1 VKRASLG
8 AVALALA
15 FIALHLPFLPASLED
30 LDSINFAL
38 GIRDFDV
45 ARHQPHPPGYP
56 IFILAAKAV
65 HAVVPSEAHALSAI
79 GIAAGGLAALALVP
93 LFRTLE
99 GARRAEGA
107 GLLGAARGVP
117 DVGRLAAARS
127 AEGGPLMAT
136 LLTQTTPLFWMTA
149 ARPLSDAAGLAAAL
163 AVQAL
168 TVTARTRR
176 GLIAAGA
183 CAGLGAGI
191 RSQVAWLTV
200 PLLLLGIA
208 RRPLQERRRDAAAVA
223 LASLAGVLVWAVPLV
238 LLTGGPAGYVRVV
251 FNQGAED
258 LSGVV
263 MLWTTP
269 TLRQLLSA
277 LESAFVAPWGL
288 IPVAVVVLLFAAMG
302 LADMARGARPALTTL
317 AIAFGPYLVFD
328 LLFQETVTTRYALPL
343 VVPVAYLAVRGASKI
358 PSSAVMPAFVALAGF
373 NVFIDT
379 SALLGYSRM
388 EAPAFRLLADMQ
400 ATASARR
407 KPPLMPVLAMHR
419 RDELDMRRPIVW
431 VGDQMPIT
439 QRLPAPA
446 KHEWLE
452 VVKYW
457 NEGGRA
463 PVWFVA
469 DPPRSDLAL
478 IRRQRPPAQ
487 YRWPFAPI
495 ALVGGARPGEMDWH
509 VIEPPDWYLGE
520 GWAITPETAG
530 LAREDGRGPG
540 RGGIRGWIRRWPGQA
555 TMMIG
560 GRNLADSGPA
570 AHVRIAVDGQTVDQ
584 TTVAPGFFLRMLTL
598 APASVSGAGDYATVT
613 VDAEPDT
620 TSSGSHLPA
629 DVAVEQFDAQMT
641 GRVVF
646 GFGDGWHEQEYNPT
660 TGRLWRWTSERA
672 ALRVRA
678 GGHSLS
684 LRMDG
689 ELEAAATSHVVVRAG
704 DRIVAD
710 QDVGKTFSIA
720 AAIPAEAL
728 GGAEGAITIETSHWY
743 VPAERSRRS
752 HDRRHLGLKIYN
764 CQLAPVS

>member
-1 VKRASLG
+1 LKRAYLG
-8 AVALALA
+8 AGALALA

-65 HAVVPSEAHALSAI
+65 HAVVPSEARALGLI
-79 GIAAGGLAALALVP
+79 GIGAGGLAALALVR
-93 LFRTLE
+93 LFRELE
-99 GARRAEGA
+99 AAGAAEDA
-107 GLLGAARGVP
+107 GLLAAGNAGP
-117 DVGRLAAARS
+117 LAAGDA
-127 AEGGPLMAT
+127 GPLAAT
-136 LLTQTTPLFWMTA
+136 LLILTSPLFWMTA
-149 ARPLSDAAGLAAAL
+149 ARPLSDTAGLAVAL
-163 AVQAL
+163 AAQAL
-168 TVTARTRR
+168 TVTARSRR
-176 GLIAAGA
+176 ALIAAGA
-183 CAGLGAGI
+183 CAALGAGI
-191 RSQVAWLTV
+191 RSQVVWLTF
-200 PLLLLGIA
+200 PLLLLGIV
-208 RRPLQERRRDAAAVA
+208 RRPPQERWRAAAGVA
-223 LASLAGVLVWAVPLV
+223 VACVAGVLVWAVPLV
-238 LLTGGPAGYVRVV
+238 VLTGGPAAYSRVV

-269 TLRQLLSA
+269 TVRQLVSA
-277 LESAFVAPWGL
+277 LQSAFVAPWGL
-288 IPVAVVVLLFAAMG
+288 IPVAVVVLPFAAIG
-302 LADMARGARPALTTL
+302 LADMARGARPALATL
-317 AIAFGPYLVFD
+317 AVAFGPYLIFD

-358 PSSAVMPAFVALAGF
+358 PSGAVMPAIVALAGF
-373 NVFIDT
+373 DVFIDT
-379 SALLGYSRM
+379 SALYGYSRM
-388 EAPAFRLLADMQ
+388 EAPAFRLLADMH
-400 ATASARR
+400 TASDRR
-407 KPPLMPVLAMHR
+407 KPPQLPVLAMHR
-419 RDELDMRRPIVW
+419 RDDFDMRRPIAW
-431 VGDQMPIT
+431 VGGQMPIA

-457 NEGGRA
+457 NQGGRA

-478 IRRQRPPAQ
+478 IRRQRPPAR
-487 YRWPFAPI
+487 YRWPFGPLV
-495 ALVGGARPGEMDWH
+495 LVGGIRPGEMDWH

-530 LAREDGRGPG
+530 IAREDGRGPG
-540 RGGIRGWIRRWPGQA
+540 RGGVRGWIRRWPGQA
-555 TMMIG
+555 TLMVG
-560 GRNLADSGPA
+560 GRNLNDAGPA
-570 AHVRIAVDGQTVDQ
+570 ARVRIAVDGRTVDEA
-584 TTVAPGFFLRMLTL
+584 TVAPGFFLRMLTV
-598 APASVSGAGDYATVT
+598 APASLPGAGDYATVT

-620 TSSGSHLPA
+620 TSSTTSSGVPRNRA
-629 DVAVEQFDAQMT
+629 DVAIEQFDAQMT

-646 GFGDGWHEQEYNPT
+646 GFGDGWHEQEYNPA

-678 GGHSLS
+678 GSHSLS

-704 DRIVAD
+704 DRIVAE

-720 AAIPAEAL
+720 AAIPAGAL
-728 GGAEGAITIETSHWY
+728 DGAEGAITIETSHWY

-752 HDRRHLGLKIYN
+752 SDRRRLGLKIYD
-764 CQLAPVS
+764 CQLAPAS

>member
-1 VKRASLG
+1 LKRASLG
-8 AVALALA
+8 AGALALA

-56 IFILAAKAV
+56 IFILAAKAA
-65 HAVVPSEAHALSAI
+65 HAVVPSEARALSLI
-79 GIAAGGLAALALVP
+79 GIGAGGLAALAL
-93 LFRTLE
+93 
-99 GARRAEGA
+99 ARVFQA
-107 GLLGAARGVP
+107 LGAAGT
-117 DVGRLAAARS
+117 
-127 AEGGPLMAT
+127 AEDAGPLAAT
-136 LLTQTTPLFWMTA
+136 LLTLTSPLFWMTA
-149 ARPLSDAAGLAAAL
+149 ARPLSDTAGLAVAL

-168 TVTARTRR
+168 TVTARSRR

-183 CAGLGAGI
+183 CAALGAGI
-191 RSQVAWLTV
+191 RSQVVWLTF

-208 RRPLQERRRDAAAVA
+208 RRPQQERWRAGAGVAVA
-223 LASLAGVLVWAVPLV
+223 CVVGVLVWAVPLV
-238 LLTGGPAGYVRVV
+238 VLTGGPAAYARVV

-269 TLRQLLSA
+269 TVRQLVSA
-277 LESAFVAPWGL
+277 LQSAFVAPWGL
-288 IPVAVVVLLFAAMG
+288 IPVAVVVLPFAAIG
-302 LADMARGARPALTTL
+302 LADMARGARPALATL
-317 AIAFGPYLVFD
+317 AVAFGPYLIFD

-358 PSSAVMPAFVALAGF
+358 PSSAVMPAIVALAGF
-373 NVFIDT
+373 NVFIDA
-379 SALLGYSRM
+379 SALHGYSRM
-388 EAPAFRLLADMQ
+388 EAPAFRLLADMH
-400 ATASARR
+400 AASDRR
-407 KPPLMPVLAMHR
+407 KPPLTPVLAMHR
-419 RDELDMRRPIVW
+419 RDDFDMRRPIAW

-439 QRLPAPA
+439 QRLPATA

-457 NEGGRA
+457 NQGGRA

-478 IRRQRPPAQ
+478 IRRQRPPVR
-487 YRWPFAPI
+487 YRWPFGPLV
-495 ALVGGARPGEMDWH
+495 LVGGIRPGEMDWH

-530 LAREDGRGPG
+530 IAREDGRGPG
-540 RGGIRGWIRRWPGQA
+540 RGGVRGWIRRWPGQA
-555 TMMIG
+555 TLMVG
-560 GRNLADSGPA
+560 GRNLDDAGPA
-570 AHVRIAVDGQTVDQ
+570 ARVRIAVDGRTVDEA
-584 TTVAPGFFLRMLTL
+584 TVAPGFFLRMLTV
-598 APASVSGAGDYATVT
+598 APASLSGAGDYATVT
-613 VDAEPDT
+613 VDAEPAT
-620 TSSGSHLPA
+620 ISSGVPRPRA
-629 DVAVEQFDAQMT
+629 DVAIEQFDAQVT

-678 GGHSLS
+678 EGHSLS
-684 LRMDG
+684 LRMAG

-704 DRIVAD
+704 DRIVAE
-710 QDVGKTFSIA
+710 QDVGTTFSIA
-720 AAIPAEAL
+720 AAIPAGAL
-728 GGAEGAITIETSHWY
+728 DGAEGAITVETSHWY
-743 VPAERSRRS
+743 IPAERSRRS
-752 HDRRHLGLKIYN
+752 SDRRHLGLKIYD
-764 CQLAPVS
+764 CQLAPAS

>member
-8 AVALALA
+8 AGALALA

-65 HAVVPSEAHALSAI
+65 HAAVPSEARALSVI
-79 GIAAGGLAALALVP
+79 GIGAGGLAALVLAR
-93 LFRTLE
+93 LFRALQ
-99 GARRAEGA
+99 GVRSAEDA
-107 GLLGAARGVP
+107 GLLPAAP
-117 DVGRLAAARS
+117 S
-127 AEGGPLMAT
+127 AENTGPLVAT
-136 LLTQTTPLFWMTA
+136 LLILTSPLFWMTA

-183 CAGLGAGI
+183 CAALGAGI
-191 RSQVAWLTV
+191 RSQVVWLTF
-200 PLLLLGIA
+200 PLLLLGIT
-208 RRPLQERRRDAAAVA
+208 RRPAQERWRAAAGVA
-223 LASLAGVLVWAVPLV
+223 LGCVAGVLVWAVPLV
-238 LLTGGPAGYVRVV
+238 VLTGGPTAYSRVV

-269 TLRQLLSA
+269 TVRQLVSA
-277 LESAFVAPWGL
+277 LQSAFVAPWGL
-288 IPVAVVVLLFAAMG
+288 IPMAVVVLPFAVIG
-302 LADMARGARPALTTL
+302 LADMARSARPALTTL
-317 AIAFGPYLVFD
+317 AVAFGPYLIFD
-328 LLFQETVTTRYALPL
+328 LLFQETATTRYALPL

-358 PSSAVMPAFVALAGF
+358 PSSAVVPAIVAVAGF

-379 SALLGYSRM
+379 SVLYAYSRM
-388 EAPAFRLLADMQ
+388 EAPAFRLLADMH
-400 ATASARR
+400 AASDRR

-419 RDELDMRRPIVW
+419 RNEFDMRRPITW
-431 VGDQMPIT
+431 VGDQMPST

-457 NEGGRA
+457 NQGGRA

-487 YRWPFAPI
+487 YRWPFDPLV
-495 ALVGGARPGEMDWH
+495 LVGGVRPSEMDWH
-509 VIEPPDWYLGE
+509 VIESPDWYLGE

-530 LAREDGRGPG
+530 IAKEDGRGPG
-540 RGGIRGWIRRWPGQA
+540 RGGVRGWIRRWPGQA
-555 TMMIG
+555 TLMVG
-560 GRNLADSGPA
+560 GRNLDDAGPA
-570 AHVRIAVDGQTVDQ
+570 ARVRIAVDGRTVDEA
-584 TTVAPGFFLRMLTL
+584 TVAPGFFLRMLTV
-598 APASVSGAGDYATVT
+598 APASLSGAGDYATVT
-613 VDAEPDT
+613 VDAEPDR
-620 TSSGSHLPA
+620 TSSGVPRLRA

-678 GGHSLS
+678 EGHSLS

-689 ELEAAATSHVVVRAG
+689 ELEAATTSHVVIRAG
-704 DRIVAD
+704 DRIVAE

-728 GGAEGAITIETSHWY
+728 AGAEGAITIETSHWY

-752 HDRRHLGLKIYN
+752 RDRRHLGLKIYD
-764 CQLAPVS
+764 CQLAPAS